1 MLIRDEEKVYR
12 GMNKMWKIDGRQ
24 LVCSL
29 QDTKMKDV
37 GNIVRWLSTLFV
49 IIVIDFCR
57 KNQQQTVL
65 KFHSLQKSHKYQQ
78 VEIFNII
85 KFITT
90 KFIFQITTTPPSP
103 SLSLPRRIRRLEC
116 KAKKIFMY
124 IG

>member
-12 GMNKMWKIDGRQ
+12 GMNKMWNIDEHVGRQ

-37 GNIVRWLSTLFV
+37 GNIVCWFSTLFV

-57 KNQQQTVL
+57 KNQQQTVI
-65 KFHSLQKSHKYQQ
+65 KFHSLQKTYKYQQ

-90 KFIFQITTTPPSP
+90 KFIFQITTTPPSIP
-103 SLSLPRRIRRLEC
+103 SLSLP
-116 KAKKIFMY
+116 
-124 IG
+124 